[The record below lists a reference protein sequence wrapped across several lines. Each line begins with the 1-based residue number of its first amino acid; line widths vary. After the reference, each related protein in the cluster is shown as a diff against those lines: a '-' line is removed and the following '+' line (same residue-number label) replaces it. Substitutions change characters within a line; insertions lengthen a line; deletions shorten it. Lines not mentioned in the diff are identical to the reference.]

1 MLSPERQNARMS
13 NRSGTVVVVSIWQ
26 QWITRVKASGLCFC
40 RHYLQWRPVV
50 LRERVRVRER
60 VVLAEVERDD
70 RLRPRVVVLR
80 QTVDRDL
87 ARLVFLV
94 DDGHRHFLPYAI
106 ASPSQSQQTTSA
118 FCLFKVKTF
127 NRNHEK
133 MFCVTFATMVA
144 MVT

>member
-1 MLSPERQNARMS
+1 MLCE
-13 NRSGTVVVVSIWQ
+13 
-26 QWITRVKASGLCFC
+26 
-40 RHYLQWRPVV
+40 
-50 LRERVRVRER
+50 RVRER

-106 ASPSQSQQTTSA
+106 ASPNQSQQQA
-118 FCLFKVKTF
+118 HFCLFKVKTF